1 MLTPSKGLQQIKT
14 VVGASLTKAY
24 NHGIAE
30 TLREA
35 AMAKEME
42 ELEQGR
48 EEQGPPRSRASGS
61 LQQQGPPGAKDQETR
76 TARV

>member
-1 MLTPSKGLQQIKT
+1 MPGMLTPSKGLQQIKT

-35 AMAKEME
+35 AMAK
-42 ELEQGR
+42 
-48 EEQGPPRSRASGS
+48 
-61 LQQQGPPGAKDQETR
+61 
-76 TARV
+76 